1 MISELAKNPQ
11 VRKVALDLAVQ
22 YGPEAAKFIG
32 GTVARKYGGAAG
44 GAVFDVVADIA
55 TDELQKRH
63 ANGEIARLLN
73 L

>member
-1 MISELAKNPQ
+1 MIQEIASNPQ

-22 YGPEAAKFIG
+22 YGPDAAKFLG
-32 GTVARKYGGAAG
+32 GAVARKYGGAVG
-44 GAVFDVVADIA
+44 GAVFDVVADVA

-73 L
+73 I